1 MLGYVVLRC
10 LTVRGVK
17 TGLIMDFLV
26 TDGPQG
32 ERAGESLVAEAET
45 YFRRHGMSAGAGLM
59 APLAVEHRI
68 LRRAGYKALPPA
80 ISPRNFRFAFFIHVV
95 GEAGLVSLS
104 TREWFVTM
112 ADYESF

>member
-45 YFRRHGMSAGAGLM
+45 YFRRHGMSASLGLI

-68 LRRAGYKALPPA
+68 LRRAGYRELPPA
-80 ISPRNFRFAFFIHVV
+80 VSPRNFRFAFFIHAS
-95 GEAGLVSLS
+95 GEASLVSLS